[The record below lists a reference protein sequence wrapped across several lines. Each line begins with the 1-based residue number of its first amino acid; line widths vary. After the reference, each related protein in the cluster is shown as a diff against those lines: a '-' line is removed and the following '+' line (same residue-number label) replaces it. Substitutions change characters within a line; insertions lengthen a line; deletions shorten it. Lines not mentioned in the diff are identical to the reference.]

1 MAPVTQRRTSAET
14 ALVEA
19 ASVARGAA
27 APIAA
32 RDAASALFG
41 QRGLPS
47 RRVEAWHYTDLR
59 RLMADAYPIAK
70 GAPAPMRG
78 QRIELVDGVAPA
90 DLAAHAWPAGLRIRA
105 LRDVLA
111 MGDASLLAR
120 LFPEQGSGDAV
131 VALNAAV
138 AADGVVIEVEPGA
151 RIDGAIEIHFASGGD
166 APRAD
171 FSRLLAVVGAG
182 ASLTLVESH
191 DSAAR
196 VQRNNALVLDVGPG
210 ASVEHV
216 FMTGDHRAE
225 VHVATLIAELAEGA
239 RFHSFGLID
248 GGAVLRRQSFVR
260 CAGENVELALRGV
273 SLLSGKQHA
282 DNTIVVDHAVP
293 HGQSREL
300 FKHIVA
306 GEATGVFQGKV
317 IVRPHAQKVDGGMK
331 SQTLLI
337 SEDAA
342 VYNKPELE
350 IFADDVV
357 CGHGAT
363 IGQIDADQLF
373 YLMARG
379 LPRARAEALLLEGFA
394 REAIEFVA
402 HEPTRERLE
411 TALAAWLDRRA

>member
-1 MAPVTQRRTSAET
+1 MAPVTQLKTLAET
-14 ALVEA
+14 ALAEA
-19 ASVARGAA
+19 YAGARGASRA
-27 APIAA
+27 IAE
-32 RDAASALFG
+32 RDEAFAVFG
-41 QRGLPS
+41 ARGLPS

-59 RLMADAYPIAK
+59 RLLGEAYPITTS
-70 GAPAPMRG
+70 APAPMRG
-78 QRIELVDGVAPA
+78 ARIDIVDGVAPA
-90 DLAAHAWPAGLRIRA
+90 DVATHAWPAGLRVRA

-111 MGDASLLAR
+111 ADDAAMIAR
-120 LFPEQGSGDAV
+120 LFPEQGSGDAT
-131 VALNAAV
+131 VALNAAL
-138 AADGVVIEVEPGA
+138 AADGLVIEVEAGA
-151 RIDGAIEIHFASGGD
+151 RIDEVVEIHFASGGD
-166 APRAD
+166 APRSE
-171 FSRLLAVVGAG
+171 FSRVLIVAGAG
-182 ASLTLVESH
+182 SSVTLVESH
-191 DSAAR
+191 ASGAR
-196 VQRNNALVLDVGPG
+196 VQRNSLFVFDVAAG
-210 ASVEHV
+210 ATIEHV
-216 FMTGDHRAE
+216 FITDDHHAE
-225 VHVATLIAELAEGA
+225 IHVATLIAELAEGA
-239 RFHSFGLID
+239 RFHSFALISS
-248 GGAVLRRQSFVR
+248 GAMLRRQSFAR
-260 CAGENVELALRGV
+260 CAGENAELALRGV

-282 DNTIVVDHAVP
+282 DNTLVIDHAVP

-337 SEDAA
+337 SADAA

-394 REAIEFVA
+394 REAIEFVV

-411 TALAAWLDRRA
+411 AALAAWLDRRP